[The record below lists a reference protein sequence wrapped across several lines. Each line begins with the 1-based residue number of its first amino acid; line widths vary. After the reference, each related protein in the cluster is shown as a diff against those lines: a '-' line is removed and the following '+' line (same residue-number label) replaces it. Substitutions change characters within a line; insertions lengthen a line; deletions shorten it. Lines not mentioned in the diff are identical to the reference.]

1 MLNIN
6 NKISVNG
13 QRTMIS
19 EKHNTEVQN
28 VPHKPLYE
36 SVLTSVNN
44 FLNNPANAGTTDL
57 YEIVLSEVERPLLDR
72 VMQFVHGNQT
82 KAAKMMGINRGTLR
96 KKLKKYS
103 LS

>member
-1 MLNIN
+1 MLNNNNTN
-6 NKISVNG
+6 NKVSSQSPAASEETPADR
-13 QRTMIS
+13 QR
-19 EKHNTEVQN
+19 
-28 VPHKPLYE
+28 PLYE
-36 SVLTSVNN
+36 SVLNSVNN

-72 VMQFVHGNQT
+72 VMQHVHGNQT
-82 KAAKMMGINRGTLR
+82 RAARMMGINRGTLR

>member
-6 NKISVNG
+6 NKMNP
-13 QRTMIS
+13 QRTMTS
-19 EKHNTEVQN
+19 EEVQAA
-28 VPHKPLYE
+28 PQKPLYE

-44 FLNNPANAGTTDL
+44 FLNNPENADTTDL

>member
-1 MLNIN
+1 MQTL
-6 NKISVNG
+6 
-13 QRTMIS
+13 
-19 EKHNTEVQN
+19 
-28 VPHKPLYE
+28 
-36 SVLTSVNN
+36 LT
-44 FLNNPANAGTTDL
+44 
-57 YEIVLSEVERPLLDR
+57 YMKRPLLDR